1 MSLLLDYVEEER
13 FCYSL
18 Y

>member
-13 FCYSL
+13 ICYSL